1 MNTKIMFALA
11 LLMSSSAFAAS
22 GLGDGMRRSQTHAT
36 LGLTNKKGESLFRE
50 VAKTSSITEQLNSLQ
65 SLIVIAL
72 VAKNDKQRN
81 FLFTQLEEI
90 CKAHKIDFAAQVAKI
105 QKDAAVFAGDPA
117 ELNEDTPQVGS
128 FEFDFE
134 M

>member
-1 MNTKIMFALA
+1 MNTKITFALA

-22 GLGDGMRRSQTHAT
+22 GLGGMRRSKTHAT
-36 LGLTNKKGESLFRE
+36 LGLTDKNGKSLFTE
-50 VAKTSSITEQLNSLQ
+50 VAKTSSPEEQLNSLH

-72 VAKNDKQRN
+72 VSNNDKQRD

-117 ELNEDTPQVGS
+117 ELNEDIPQVGS